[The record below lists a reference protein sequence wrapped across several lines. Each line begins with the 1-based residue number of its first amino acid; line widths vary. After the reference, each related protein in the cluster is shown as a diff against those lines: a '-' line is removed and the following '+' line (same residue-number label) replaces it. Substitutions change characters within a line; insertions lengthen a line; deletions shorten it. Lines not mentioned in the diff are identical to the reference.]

1 MQLDGFLF
9 FLLVICLGYFAAR
22 LHLVKESAA
31 EVLPSLLLNVCFPAL
46 LLTTFASV
54 DRQTLLAAGLPALI
68 ATPVFALLPFL
79 VSLFLF
85 RRDEP
90 ERRALLRYI
99 SGIGNTSFV
108 CIPLLRLFLPD
119 EQMLIVFVHGA
130 VMDLLI
136 WGLHH
141 PLFLGSGLRKNRQP
155 LHKLLLSPCLLA
167 VVVGTILS
175 VTGMPLPSFLQFT
188 ADALATVVSPLSLL
202 LIGILIQQYGLLAWR
217 KDRTAILY
225 SLWKVIVYPC
235 LVFAALYFFL
245 PLQSALILAILF
257 GSPAPVT
264 AVVWCKEYR
273 RDTKLAVDCLIP
285 STILYFL
292 VMGGALT
299 VLTHLGILG

>member
-9 FLLVICLGYFAAR
+9 FLLVIALGYFAAR
-22 LHLVKESAA
+22 FGLVKEEAV
-31 EVLPSLLLNVCFPAL
+31 EVLPSLLLNLCFPAL

-54 DRQTLLAAGLPALI
+54 DRHTLLTAGLPALI
-68 ATPVFALLPFL
+68 VTPLFALLPFFA
-79 VSLFLF
+79 SLLLF
-85 RRDEP
+85 RKDEP

-99 SGIGNTSFV
+99 TGIGNTSFV
-108 CIPLLRLFLPD
+108 CIPLLRLFLSD
-119 EQMLIVFVHGA
+119 AQMLIVFVHGA

-141 PLFLGSGLRKNRQP
+141 PLFVGSGLRKNRQP
-155 LHKLLLSPCLLA
+155 LYKLLLSPCLLA
-167 VVVGTILS
+167 VVAGTILAL
-175 VTGMPLPSFLQFT
+175 TGAPLPSFLQFT
-188 ADALATVVSPLSLL
+188 ADALAAVVSPLSLL
-202 LIGILIQQYGLLAWR
+202 LIGMLIRQYGLLGWR
-217 KDRTAILY
+217 KNRTAIFY
-225 SLWKVIVYPC
+225 SLWKVLVYPC

-299 VLTHLGILG
+299 ALTHFGILG